1 MNLAMAQL
9 ADCSGISRQYFKVE
23 IEGSRDYAYNAT
35 VSTGEASRTYE
46 LNFGDEWSAHL
57 LADGASGFFGP
68 PRAPWLRTNVNGQVL
83 SIAR

>member
-9 ADCSGISRQYFKVE
+9 AERSGISRQYFKLE

-35 VSTGEASRTYE
+35 VSVGDSRRTYE
-46 LNFGDEWSAHL
+46 LNFGDEWASSL
-57 LADGASGFFGP
+57 LADGEAGVFGP
-68 PRAPWLRTNVNGQVL
+68 PRDPWLRSKVNGQVL